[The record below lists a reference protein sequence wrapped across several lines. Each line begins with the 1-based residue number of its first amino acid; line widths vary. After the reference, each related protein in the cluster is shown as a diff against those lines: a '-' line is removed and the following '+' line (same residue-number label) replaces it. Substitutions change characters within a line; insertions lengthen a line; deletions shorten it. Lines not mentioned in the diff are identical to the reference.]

1 MEEEKNEIKTLEE
14 IKFNLDKKKEEE
26 APKPDKAGA
35 MVEAAF
41 EQAVVVQ
48 VQNDE
53 EVQKQ
58 LLEGAKNTV
67 QNKVDA
73 IKERAEL
80 EAKEAHF
87 NNRRDACECFGYNE
101 KTTEKWAVN
110 YMNFWHN
117 IFTAIWITIGMV
129 TFAPITFIG
138 RKIKVI
144 FKATWLAMLIAVLVW
159 LAVTFVPVLIAILKS
174 NGIL

>member
-1 MEEEKNEIKTLEE
+1 MEEQRQEIQPMEE
-14 IKFNLDKKKEEE
+14 IKFNLEKKKEEE
-26 APKPDKAGA
+26 VKPDKAGA

-58 LLEGAKNTV
+58 LLDGANQAI

-73 IKERAEL
+73 IKERTEQ
-80 EAKEAHF
+80 EAKEAYF
-87 NNRRDACECFGYNE
+87 DNRKDACACFGYNE

-110 YMNFWHN
+110 YMNWWHN
-117 IFTAIWITIGMV
+117 FFTAIWITIGMV

-138 RKIKVI
+138 RKLKVI
-144 FKATWLAMLIAVLVW
+144 FKQTWLAMVLAALIYLGVI
-159 LAVTFVPVLIAILKS
+159 FVPILINYLRSQGVL
-174 NGIL
+174 